1 MDALGKLYQKQAGA
15 IEDPNYECQLDS
27 SALADQYY
35 EMDLG
40 ERELESIRV
49 VKPNYSYIGY
59 IPVPDEIHWPART
72 VVAIPAR
79 SRDTYVGDQKR
90 QVS

>member
-1 MDALGKLYQKQAGA
+1 MISFTNSRVLISQKWRNLSRILDALGKLYQQQAGA

-59 IPVPDEIHWPART
+59 IPVPDEIH
-72 VVAIPAR
+72 
-79 SRDTYVGDQKR
+79 
-90 QVS
+90 

>member
-1 MDALGKLYQKQAGA
+1 MISFTNSRVLISQKWRNLSRILDALGKLYQKQAGA

-35 EMDLG
+35 EVDLG
-40 ERELESIRV
+40 ERELESIRA

-59 IPVPDEIHWPART
+59 IPVPDEIH
-72 VVAIPAR
+72 
-79 SRDTYVGDQKR
+79 
-90 QVS
+90 